1 MVIILRLTS
10 MALHYRGRITLAY
23 LGLLGGAIAQLTI
36 PKLLGNS
43 IDELEKLG
51 DADRSLIV
59 ILGLAIV
66 GAFAIRGVLEYVRLF
81 NAEALSQRVSYDLR
95 NSLYNSYQRLGFAY
109 HDTEHTG
116 NLMSI
121 ATADVDGVR
130 RYISMG
136 LLRSADIVLLTI
148 ASCVLMFLLSWQLAL
163 ISLSFVPFLAL
174 RSSIA
179 VRHLRRLWTGVQVL
193 MGEMVTILQEN
204 LSGITVVKSFGSEE
218 YEKERFARKT
228 KELAEQ
234 GYRADKTEG
243 TNSAIMTFF
252 FTLVTGFILW
262 YGGRQVITDPTF
274 SLGDLVQFLAYMSM
288 LQLPVRMTAF
298 TINAFS
304 RAVSSGERI
313 FQVLD
318 AESSIVEKPGAPDLP
333 RARGEV
339 RFQNVAFGY
348 NDLTPVVNGIDI
360 DAKPGQV
367 TAILGAPGSG
377 KTTLV
382 HLIPRFYDVSE
393 GRVTI
398 DGVDVRDVT
407 LESLRHNVGIVQ
419 QDVFLFGASIRENIA
434 YGVSNATHDDIVH
447 AAKVAQLH
455 DFIMTLPEG
464 YDTPV
469 GEQGHTLSG
478 GQRQRLAI
486 ARTILVNPP
495 VLILD
500 DSTSSVDVE
509 TEREIRRALADVIV
523 GRTTFVI
530 AHRLSTVRGADLIL
544 VMKDG
549 KIAEQGTHQELMD
562 GGRMYKDIYELQ
574 LRPQE
579 EVILD
584 ATLDPSSTAEA
595 VARAVPIPAGDDGGN
610 D

>member
-1 MVIILRLTS
+1 MAIILRLS
-10 MALHYRGRITLAY
+10 RMAFHYRGRITLAY
-23 LGLLGGAIAQLTI
+23 LALLGGAAAQLAI
-36 PKLLGNS
+36 PKLLGNA
-43 IDELEKLG
+43 IDELFKLG

-59 ILGLAIV
+59 ILAIAIV
-66 GAFAIRGVLEYVRLF
+66 GAYMLRGLLEFLRLF
-81 NAEALSQRVSYDLR
+81 NSELVSQRVSYDLR
-95 NSLYNSYQRLGFAY
+95 NSLYSSYQRLSFAY

-116 NLMSI
+116 NLMSK

-130 RYISMG
+130 RFISMG
-136 LLRSADIVLLTI
+136 LVRSADIVLLVVWTCI
-148 ASCVLMFLLSWQLAL
+148 FMFLLNWQLAL

-174 RSSIA
+174 RSSVV
-179 VRHLRRLWTGVQVL
+179 VRKLRTLWTQVQAL
-193 MGEMVTILQEN
+193 MGEMVTVLQEN
-204 LSGITVVKSFGSEE
+204 LSGITVVKSFAAEE

-228 KELAEQ
+228 RQLAQQ
-234 GYRADKTEG
+234 GYQADKAEG
-243 TNSAIMTFF
+243 INSAVMTFF

-262 YGGRQVITDPTF
+262 YGGRQVINDPNFTT
-274 SLGDLVQFLAYMSM
+274 GELVEFLAYMSM

-298 TINAFS
+298 TVNAFS
-304 RAVSSGERI
+304 RAISSGERI

-318 AESSIVEKPGAPDLP
+318 AESAIVEKPDALVLP
-333 RARGEV
+333 RTQGAV
-339 RFQNVAFGY
+339 RFQDVSFGY
-348 NDLTPVVNGIDI
+348 NEVTPVVNQVNI

-367 TAILGAPGSG
+367 TAVLGAPGSG

-382 HLIPRFYDVSE
+382 HLIPRFYDVTQ
-393 GRVTI
+393 GQVTI
-398 DGVDVRDVT
+398 DGIDVRDAT

-434 YGVSNATHDDIVH
+434 YGASDASHEDVVH

-455 DFIMTLPEG
+455 DFIASLPDG
-464 YDTPV
+464 YDTAV

-486 ARTILVNPP
+486 ARTILLNPP

-509 TEREIRRALADVIV
+509 TERAIRRALAEVIT

-549 KIAEQGTHQELMD
+549 RIVEQGSHQELLER
-562 GGRMYKDIYELQ
+562 GQTYREIYELQ

-579 EVILD
+579 EVDL
-584 ATLDPSSTAEA
+584 PEEFEA
-595 VARAVPIPAGDDGGN
+595 PAIAGPVPASAGDDGG
-610 D
+610 DD

>member
-1 MVIILRLTS
+1 MTIILRITA
-10 MALHYRGRITLAY
+10 MAFHYRGRAAVAY
-23 LGLLGGAIAQLTI
+23 IALLGAAAAQLTI
-36 PKLLGNS
+36 PKLLGNA
-43 IDELEKLG
+43 IDELQRLE

-59 ILGLAIV
+59 ILGIAIL
-66 GAFAIRGVLEYVRLF
+66 GAFLIRGLLEYVRLF
-81 NAEALSQRVSYDLR
+81 NSEALSQRVSYDLR
-95 NSLYNSYQRLGFAY
+95 NSLYSSYQRLGFAY

-148 ASCVLMFLLSWQLAL
+148 ATCVLMFALSWELAL

-174 RSSIA
+174 RSSI
-179 VRHLRRLWTGVQVL
+179 VMRKLRRLWTGVQVL
-193 MGEMVTILQEN
+193 MGEMVTVLQEN
-204 LSGITVVKSFGSEE
+204 LSGITVVKSFASEE

-228 KELAEQ
+228 SELAQQ
-234 GYRADKTEG
+234 GYQADKTEG
-243 TNSAIMTFF
+243 TNSAVMTFF

-262 YGGRQVITDPTF
+262 YGGRLVITDAAF
-274 SLGDLVQFLAYMSM
+274 SLGDLVEFLTYMSM

-318 AESSIVEKPGAPDLP
+318 AESAIVEKPDAVELS
-333 RARGEV
+333 RARGAV
-339 RFQNVAFGY
+339 RFQDVSFGY
-348 NDLTPVVNGIDI
+348 NELTPVVSQVSI
-360 DAKPGQV
+360 DAKPGQI
-367 TAILGAPGSG
+367 TAVLGAPGSG

-382 HLIPRFYDVSE
+382 HLIPRFYDASA

-398 DGVDVRDVT
+398 DDIDVKDVT
-407 LESLRHNVGIVQ
+407 LESLRRNVGIVQ
-419 QDVFLFGASIRENIA
+419 QDVFLFGASIKENIS
-434 YGVSNATHDDIVH
+434 YGVADATDEDIVH

-455 DFIMTLPEG
+455 DFITSLPDG
-464 YDTPV
+464 YDTSV

-495 VLILD
+495 ILILD

-509 TEREIRRALADVIV
+509 TEREIRRALADVIA

-530 AHRLSTVRGADLIL
+530 AHRLSTVRGANLIV

-549 KIAEQGTHQELMD
+549 RIAEQGTHQQLMER
-562 GGRMYKDIYELQ
+562 GEIYRDIYELQ

-584 ATLDPSSTAEA
+584 ATLETPAIA
-595 VARAVPIPAGDDGGN
+595 GAVPMPAGDDGG
-610 D
+610 DA

>member
-1 MVIILRLTS
+1 MLIILRLTA
-10 MALHYRGRITLAY
+10 MAFHYRGRVALAY
-23 LGLLGGAIAQLTI
+23 LGLLGGAVAQLTI
-36 PKLLGNS
+36 PKLLGNA
-43 IDELEKLG
+43 IDELKNLG
-51 DADRSLIV
+51 DADRSLII

-66 GAFAIRGVLEYVRLF
+66 GAFALRGLLEYVRLF

-148 ASCVLMFLLSWQLAL
+148 ASCILMFLLSWELAL

-228 KELAEQ
+228 KELADQ

-262 YGGRQVITDPTF
+262 YGGRQVITDPAF
-274 SLGDLVQFLAYMSM
+274 SIGDLVQFLAYMSM

-318 AESSIVEKPGAPDLP
+318 AESSIVEKPGAPVLP
-333 RARGEV
+333 RAKGAV

-348 NDLTPVVNGIDI
+348 NDLTPVVNGINI

-382 HLIPRFYDVSE
+382 HLIPRFYDVSD
-393 GRVTI
+393 GSVTI
-398 DGVDVRDVT
+398 DGIDVRDVT

-434 YGVSNATHDDIVH
+434 YGASDATHDDIVH

-549 KIAEQGTHQELMD
+549 KIAEQGNHEELMER
-562 GGRMYKDIYELQ
+562 GAIYRDIYELQ

-584 ATLDPSSTAEA
+584 ATLETPA
-595 VARAVPIPAGDDGGN
+595 VTGAVPMPAGDDGGN
-610 D
+610 G

>member
-1 MVIILRLTS
+1 MVIILRLTA
-10 MALHYRGRITLAY
+10 MAFHYRGRMALAY
-23 LGLLGGAIAQLTI
+23 LGVLGGTAAMLTI
-36 PKLLGNS
+36 PRLIGMAV
-43 IDELEKLG
+43 DELKQFAA
-51 DADRSLIV
+51 ADLNFIV
-59 ILGLAIV
+59 ILGVSIV
-66 GAFAIRGVLEYVRLF
+66 VAYLLRGLLEYVRLF
-81 NAEALSQRVSYDLR
+81 NSEAVSQRVSYDLR
-95 NSLYNSYQRLGFAY
+95 NSLYNSYQRLSFGY

-136 LLRSADIVLLTI
+136 LVRAADIVLVTSATCI
-148 ASCVLMFLLSWQLAL
+148 LMFLLNWELAL

-174 RSSIA
+174 RSSIV
-179 VRHLRRLWTGVQVL
+179 VRRLRVLWTGVQVL
-193 MGEMVTILQEN
+193 MGEMVTVLQEN
-204 LSGITVVKSFGSEE
+204 LSGITVVKSFAAED
-218 YEKERFARKT
+218 YEKDRFARKT
-228 KELAEQ
+228 KELADQ
-234 GYRADKTEG
+234 GYRADKEEG
-243 TNSAIMTFF
+243 ANSAIMTFF
-252 FTLVTGFILW
+252 FTLVGGFILW
-262 YGGRQVITDPTF
+262 YGGMQVINDLTF
-274 SLGDLVQFLAYMSM
+274 TLGDLTSFLVYMSM

-298 TINAFS
+298 TVNAFS
-304 RAVSSGERI
+304 RAISSGERI

-318 AESSIVEKPGAPDLP
+318 AESAIAEKPDAIELP
-333 RARGEV
+333 RTKGAVQFEDV
-339 RFQNVAFGY
+339 TFGY
-348 NDLTPVVNGIDI
+348 SGSALVVNGVDI
-360 DAKPGQV
+360 DASPGQV
-367 TAILGAPGSG
+367 TAVLGAPGSG

-382 HLIPRFYDVSE
+382 HLIPRFYDVTK

-407 LESLRHNVGIVQ
+407 LESLRRNVGIVH
-419 QDVFLFGASIRENIA
+419 QDVFLFGASIKENIS
-434 YGVSNATHDDIVH
+434 YGVVDATHEDIVH

-455 DFIMTLPEG
+455 DFIMSLPAG

-509 TEREIRRALADVIV
+509 TERAIRRALSDVII

-544 VMKDG
+544 VMKNG
-549 KIAEQGTHQELMD
+549 KIAEQGTHEELMER
-562 GGRMYKDIYELQ
+562 GEMYRDIYELQ

-579 EVILD
+579 EVMLD
-584 ATLDPSSTAEA
+584 AAIDAPAMPG
-595 VARAVPIPAGDDGGN
+595 AVPMPVGDDGG
-610 D
+610 DA